1 METMK
6 NHGNKSMLKELL
18 SLIKWSLLRHKS
30 LLPVFT
36 LTQVFLSIAIVYGL
50 ALLIPD
56 VDKQT
61 AVYLSSGA
69 TTLGIIAVGCV
80 LAAQIVSTAKQDGI
94 VSYQRTLPVL
104 RVNILVADFI
114 IWGIA
119 SLPGVFM
126 SFLAAYFRFGVDISF
141 SIKAIIILIL
151 IQLCMISIGF
161 ALAYW
166 LSPNMVGV
174 ATQIIM
180 IGGLLFSPITYPTAR
195 LPSTLVRF
203 FEFMPFV
210 PSSNLI
216 RSLFYKQGIVNPL
229 NLLVVSFW
237 LILTTSLSLISLSRR
252 D

>member
-1 METMK
+1 MK
-6 NHGNKSMLKELL
+6 MMKIYRKKSIIKELL
-18 SLIKWSLLRHKS
+18 ALAKWSLLRHKS
-30 LLPVFT
+30 LLPIFT
-36 LTQVFLSIAIVYGL
+36 ITQIFLSVAIVYGL

-56 VDKQT
+56 IDKQT
-61 AVYLSSGA
+61 AIYLSSGA

-80 LAAQIVSTAKQDGI
+80 LAAQIVSAAKQDGI
-94 VSYQRTLPVL
+94 VSYQRTLPVS
-104 RVNILVADFI
+104 RFNILVADFI

-126 SFLAAYFRFGVDISF
+126 SFLAAHFRFGVRVSF
-141 SIKAIIILIL
+141 SLKAIIVLIL

-166 LSPNMVGV
+166 LSPNVVGL

-180 IGGLLFSPITYPTAR
+180 IGGLLFSPITYPTNR
-195 LPSTLVRF
+195 LPSSVVSF
-203 FEFMPFV
+203 FEFLPFV

-216 RSLFYKQGIVNPL
+216 RGMFYEQGAFNIKNI
-229 NLLVVSFW
+229 LVVCFW
-237 LILTTSLSLISLSRR
+237 LMITTSLSIYSLSRR